1 MNEHHHIV
9 SIGASAGGIEEIT
22 SFFDQKPLDG
32 ISYVVI
38 QHLSPDFRTRMAE
51 LLARHMHLVIR
62 EAENG
67 MLVETDHVYIIPN
80 DKYMTILKGRLYITG
95 KGAGHH
101 PHLTINKFFNSLAA
115 DQGEKAIGIILSGMG
130 KDGAQGILS
139 IRNAGGFTIAR
150 NPETTEF
157 GSMPA
162 NAIAT
167 GAINFVTEPDLMPAL
182 IQDYVLQ
189 NRKVLSDQNDKVSM
203 QIILDLIRDNTA
215 FDFSGYKPAT
225 LTRRTRKRA
234 VNQNFS
240 SLADYLSFLKGTPE
254 EISALA
260 KEFLISVTAFFRDE
274 EAFAFLGTSIIP
286 AMLEK
291 IGAGEELKIWVPGC
305 ATGEEAYSIAMLVWE
320 QVAGNPKNITVKIF
334 ATDIDNIALK
344 HAGKGLYSSEAIR
357 EIPRE
362 RLEKFFTRQGADYK
376 IRPEL
381 RKMVIFA
388 QHDLVKNPP
397 YCNIDLISC
406 RNLLIYMSPTL
417 QKKVFAMLLFG
428 LKVDGHIML
437 GSSENPLPIVK
448 NLHLVNKKW
457 KIYKKLAASRIVNFD
472 TFSLPEF
479 GDPKRSDSKKTWE
492 RPKIAN
498 GSLAEAINLALANES
513 GRLIVCIDSDNQVIK
528 SYGDTSAFLFQK
540 NFNSN
545 LADLLPKPLLSAFNT
560 LKADAR
566 LSNGREAVR
575 GVPIQLDDLTTTVDL
590 SLAPMPLLKDEQEFF
605 LVIFSKAPGDNEG
618 KKQDR
623 LFDERLYHDQ
633 YTVNIESELS
643 QVKAT
648 LSATYEQLDASLENL
663 QSFNEELLSAN
674 EEMQS
679 TNEEMQSVNEEL
691 DTINKELVEV
701 NDDLNNY
708 FRSNINGQLFINNEL
723 QLMKFSAGVPDYLNL
738 AETDIG
744 RPITHIANIVRLE
757 TIIHDCRQVV
767 DLGGVV
773 SREIHMQDGKWCQ
786 VVTMPYLR
794 QIDMARKGAIV
805 TFNDISGLKEIAI
818 ELDIKNIKLN
828 EINKEL
834 DNFVHLASHDLMT
847 PLTQIEGSI
856 AVMNEIGVADIQLKE
871 FLGIIN
877 TSVKRFRTL
886 VQDIGTIAKVEADLR
901 SMEPIDLEEVVQS
914 VLWSLENKIR
924 QTGAEITVNLEV
936 KSMHFSKKNL
946 RSILFNLVSNSIK
959 YNESG
964 LPVIKISTKKADRH
978 IILSVQDNG
987 VGIPEQELDQ
997 IFNLYGR
1004 LRHDIEGDG
1013 IGLYLTKRIID
1024 ASGGNLV
1031 VESTPGQ
1038 GSNFSV
1044 HFDAGKL

>member
-32 ISYVVI
+32 VSYVVI

-51 LLARHMHLVIR
+51 LLARHLHLVIR

-95 KGAGHH
+95 KGTGHH

-130 KDGAQGILS
+130 KDGTEGILS
-139 IRNAGGFTIAR
+139 IKNAGGITIAR

-167 GAINFVTEPDLMPAL
+167 GAIDFVTEPELMPAL
-182 IQDYVLQ
+182 IEDYVLQ
-189 NRKVLSDQNDKVSM
+189 NRRTLHDQNEKISM

-215 FDFSGYKPAT
+215 FDFSGYKQAT
-225 LTRRTRKRA
+225 LIRRTRKRA

-240 SLADYLSFLKGTPE
+240 SLADYLSFLKTTPE
-254 EISALA
+254 EMSALA

-274 EAFAFLGTSIIP
+274 EAFDFLRTSVIP
-286 AMLEK
+286 GMLEK
-291 IGAGEELKIWVPGC
+291 VGAGEELKIWVPGC
-305 ATGEEAYSIAMLVWE
+305 ATGEEPYSIAMLVSE
-320 QVAGNPKNITVKIF
+320 QLGDNPKGITVKIF
-334 ATDIDNIALK
+334 ATDIDSAALK
-344 HAGKGLYSSEAIR
+344 HAGRGLYSAEAIR
-357 EIPRE
+357 QIPHY
-362 RLEKFFTRQGADYK
+362 RLEKFFTRQGNEYK

-388 QHDLVKNPP
+388 QHDLVRNPP

-437 GSSENPLPIVK
+437 GSSENSLPVVK

-457 KIYKKLAASRIVNFD
+457 KIYKKLAVNRTVNFN

-479 GDPKRSDSKKTWE
+479 GDPKKSDPKKIWG

-498 GSLAEAINLALANES
+498 GSLAEAVSVVLAHEA
-513 GRLIVCIDSDNQVIK
+513 GGLIVCIDSDNQVIK
-528 SYGDTSAFLFQK
+528 SYGDTSGFLFQK

-560 LKADAR
+560 LKAEAR

-575 GVPIQLDDLTTTVDL
+575 GVHIQLGELTATVNL
-590 SLAPMPLLKDEQEFF
+590 SLTPMPSLKDEREFF
-605 LVIFSKAPGDNEG
+605 LVVFGKDAGDDEG
-618 KKQDR
+618 KKPDR
-623 LFDERLYHDQ
+623 LFDEKLYHDQ
-633 YTVNIESELS
+633 YTVSIENELG

-691 DTINKELVEV
+691 DIINKELVEV

-723 QLMKFSAGVPDYLNL
+723 QLMKFSPGVPDHLNL
-738 AETDIG
+738 LETDIG
-744 RPITHIANIVRLE
+744 RPITHIASIVRFE
-757 TIIHDCRQVV
+757 TIIQDCRQVV
-767 DLGGVV
+767 DLGGVI

-794 QIDMARKGAIV
+794 QIDMVRKGAIV
-805 TFNDISGLKEIAI
+805 TFNDISALKEIAI
-818 ELDIKNIKLN
+818 ELNIKNIKLN

-856 AVMNEIGVADIQLKE
+856 AVMNEIGVADSQLNE

-877 TSVKRFRTL
+877 TSVKKFRTL

-901 SMEPIDLEEVVQS
+901 SMESIDIEEIVQN

-924 QTGAEITVNLEV
+924 QTGAEIAVNLEV

-946 RSILFNLVSNSIK
+946 RSILFNLVSNSLK

-964 LPVIKISTKKADRH
+964 LPIIGISTKKEDRH
-978 IILSVQDNG
+978 VVLSVQDNG
-987 VGIPEQELDQ
+987 VGIPEQELDK

-1031 VESTPGQ
+1031 VESVPGQ

-1044 HFDAGKL
+1044 YFNVGE